1 MQGRFLRRLH
11 ISLLQDYIPVIIV
24 FRDSSGGGRSP
35 EMKKDK
41 TLQELT
47 ILDDFMFGAVM
58 MEPENCKALL
68 ERVLE

>member
-1 MQGRFLRRLH
+1 
-11 ISLLQDYIPVIIV
+11 
-24 FRDSSGGGRSP
+24 
-35 EMKKDK
+35 MKKDK